1 VLAGSGIVFF
11 SYIGFDAVATVAP
24 EAKNPQRDM
33 PIGILSSLAIC
44 TILYVA
50 VALVLTG
57 MTSYKRLDV
66 AAPIALALD
75 RHPSL
80 YWLGLPVKIGAI
92 AGMTSVML
100 VLILAQARIFL
111 SMGRDGLLPKVFAR
125 VHPKFRT
132 PSTATILTGF
142 CAAMVG
148 GLFPVGVLGELVS
161 IGTLL
166 AFGTVCIGVL
176 VLRHKQPGLR
186 RPFKTP
192 CPWLTCTAGAG
203 ICAVMMLSLPLT
215 TWIRLVAWTVA
226 GLLIYVC
233 FGYRNSKMRAA
244 VICDPEGC

>member
-1 VLAGSGIVFF
+1 
-11 SYIGFDAVATVAP
+11 
-24 EAKNPQRDM
+24 
-33 PIGILSSLAIC
+33 
-44 TILYVA
+44 
-50 VALVLTG
+50 
-57 MTSYKRLDV
+57 
-66 AAPIALALD
+66 
-75 RHPSL
+75 
-80 YWLGLPVKIGAI
+80 
-92 AGMTSVML
+92 ML

-125 VHPKFRT
+125 VHPKFHT

-176 VLRHKQPGLR
+176 VLRQKQPERR

-203 ICAVMMLSLPLT
+203 TCAVMMLSLPLT
-215 TWIRLVAWTVA
+215 TWIRLGAWTVA
-226 GLLIYVC
+226 GLVIYVC
-233 FGYRNSKMRAA
+233 FGYRNSKLREAA
-244 VICDPEGC
+244 ICNPEGC